1 MYKPE
6 HFKIQE
12 LVDRKTFE
20 EYGESAWMFLN
31 PLVLM
36 SLEGLRLFLESPIIV
51 NNWTIGGKYEFSGFR
66 PRACNVG
73 ADYSQHRFGNA
84 FDVKCQ
90 KFTPIE
96 ILQKI
101 MNNQDNSLFQYITT
115 IEDTAY
121 TPSWTHIDCRNIPN
135 RIKVVKP

>member
-20 EYGESAWMFLN
+20 KYGESAWMFLN

-36 SLEGLRLFLESPIIV
+36 SLEGLRLFLEFPIIV

-66 PRACNVG
+66 SRACNIG

-96 ILQKI
+96 IFQKI